1 VTPRMVVVSA
11 GSYHL
16 PFDRLRDWMEPWVAR
31 NADVR
36 VVVQHGPS
44 RPIAGAENHDVLP
57 YHELLELCRTADA
70 VVLQGGAGGV
80 MDMRAI
86 GRVPIVVPRVP
97 VHDEVV
103 DEHQLIFTDRAEK
116 LGAVHRATSR
126 EQLWALLEEMLG
138 GRLETH
144 APTPPPTPGIAAAT
158 DLLAAPP
165 SRLARRVRMRRMSRS
180 IRMILGRGRRR

>member
-1 VTPRMVVVSA
+1 MVVVSV

-16 PFDRLRDWMEPWVAR
+16 PFDRLGEWMEPWITRHAE
-31 NADVR
+31 VR
-36 VVVQHGPS
+36 VVVQHGPG
-44 RPIAGAENHDVLP
+44 RPVDGAENHVMLP

-80 MDMRAI
+80 MDMRSI
-86 GRVPIVVPRVP
+86 GRVPIVVPRMP

-103 DEHQLIFTDRAEK
+103 DEHQLIFTDRAEE
-116 LGAVHRATSR
+116 LGAVRRATSR
-126 EQLWALLEEMLG
+126 EQLWASLDGMLG

-144 APTPPPTPGIAAAT
+144 APAPRPTPGIAAAI

-165 SRLARRVRMRRMSRS
+165 PRIRPRVRVRRIVRS
-180 IRMILGRGRRR
+180 IRMILRPGPRPRR